1 MKNRLK
7 PSEGSMQEGD
17 SPSDTQRV
25 HDGESFRRR
34 KQELLERQQRRREL
48 EAERRLIAAAIGVDD
63 DEIVLDLEAVGYRPD
78 TIVLLELVPPVQVA
92 WADGRVTERER
103 ELFVTIAAREHVAP
117 NSPARTQLEIWLDRP
132 PSHLLFDTSL
142 RAIAGILS
150 SLQTEVRASLRRKLI
165 HDCTMI
171 AVESSGLFGWHF
183 VWNEEQ
189 QAIARIVR
197 ELS

>member
-1 MKNRLK
+1 
-7 PSEGSMQEGD
+7 MQEGD
-17 SPSDTQRV
+17 SRSDRQRV
-25 HDGESFRRR
+25 HEGESFRRR
-34 KQELLERQQRRREL
+34 KQELLERRQRRREL

-63 DEIVLDLEAVGYRPD
+63 DEIVLDLQAVGYRPD

-117 NSPARTQLEIWLDRP
+117 NSAARTQLEIWLDRP
-132 PSHLLFDTSL
+132 PSPPLFDTSL

-150 SLQTEVRASLRRKLI
+150 SLQTEVRAALRRKLI

-171 AVESSGLFGWHF
+171 AVECGGLFGWGHY

-189 QAIARIVR
+189 QVIARIVR

>member
-1 MKNRLK
+1 
-7 PSEGSMQEGD
+7 MQEGD
-17 SPSDTQRV
+17 SRSDRQRV
-25 HDGESFRRR
+25 HEGESFRRR
-34 KQELLERQQRRREL
+34 KQELLERRQRRREL

-63 DEIVLDLEAVGYRPD
+63 DEIVLDLQAVGYRPD

-117 NSPARTQLEIWLDRP
+117 NSAARTQLEIWLDRP
-132 PSHLLFDTSL
+132 PSPPLFDTSL

-150 SLQTEVRASLRRKLI
+150 SLQTEVRAALRRKLI

-171 AVESSGLFGWHF
+171 AVESGGPFGWGHY

-189 QAIARIVR
+189 QVIARIVR